1 MPPRRLRLE
10 DNAYLSRSGC
20 GLANSSTSAEL
31 RLYGNLSAVVSRS
44 WLALSIALI
53 LALAGCGGGNAHSA
67 APAAKTVAAAFKD
80 SPPPLAA
87 LHGRANQLAS
97 GGPAAFKALLTGLRG
112 YPVVVN
118 KWASWCVPCQS
129 EFPAFQKAAVAFGRQ
144 VAFVGLNGKDEK
156 ASAAAFLRKFPV
168 TYPSYVDP
176 HEDIARTIE
185 ASTYYPLTVY
195 FDRKGRIQFVH
206 AGSYTSA
213 STLERDIRRYALG
226 SS

>member
-10 DNAYLSRSGC
+10 DNHYLSRSGSR
-20 GLANSSTSAEL
+20 LANSSTSSGPS
-31 RLYGNLSAVVSRS
+31 LYGKLSAVVSRS
-44 WLALSIALI
+44 WLAVSIALT
-53 LALAGCGGGNAHSA
+53 LALAGCGGSAHSD
-67 APAAKTVAAAFKD
+67 APPAKTVAAAFKD

-87 LHGRANQLAS
+87 LHARANQLVS
-97 GGPAAFKALLTGLRG
+97 GGPTAFKALLTSLRG

-144 VAFVGLNGKDEK
+144 VAFVGVNGKDQN
-156 ASAAAFLRKFPV
+156 ASAAAFLRQFPV

-185 ASTYYPLTVY
+185 AATYYPLTVY
-195 FDRKGRIQFVH
+195 FDRKGKIQFVH

-226 SS
+226 SG